1 MRLSL
6 SSVIIV
12 LYCIVFDMI
21 MIWYLIDS
29 CVMMIHSDVLFV
41 HDMSI
46 IVLDGHEHEHVMEH
60 ESWMCIKER
69 NDVM

>member
-1 MRLSL
+1 
-6 SSVIIV
+6 
-12 LYCIVFDMI
+12 MI